1 MDCMPDQITWL
12 KSQRSHLDAVFRD
25 EPSGGLGYC
34 PVEDD
39 EEATRDGYRQ
49 LEAGGIDH
57 KLMVMFMMV
66 LARVAK
72 CQFFYTDQ
80 NF

>member
-57 KLMVMFMMV
+57 
-66 LARVAK
+66 
-72 CQFFYTDQ
+72 
-80 NF
+80 

>member
-1 MDCMPDQITWL
+1 MEMVDQINEKMDCTPDHITWL

-49 LEAGGIDH
+49 LEAGGNDH
-57 KLMVMFMMV
+57 KW
-66 LARVAK
+66 
-72 CQFFYTDQ
+72 
-80 NF
+80 